1 MSRLDNI
8 MLAGCYF
15 FTLAYLA
22 TSLRS
27 LQAVKSKLGLIA
39 TVLTQVRF
47 LRRVVLCNANP
58 DPDGIFNHV

>member
-8 MLAGCYF
+8 MLASCYF

-22 TSLRS
+22 LSLRN

-39 TVLTQVRF
+39 TVLTQVRSP
-47 LRRVVLCNANP
+47 C
-58 DPDGIFNHV
+58 HVAVQR

>member
-8 MLAGCYF
+8 ILASCYF
-15 FTLAYLA
+15 FTVAYLA
-22 TSLRS
+22 LSLRN

-47 LRRVVLCNANP
+47 PRYVAVQTLIQIL
-58 DPDGIFNHV
+58 DGVFNHV